1 MAFAV
6 ETSAGDDH
14 VVVAV
19 RGEVDIATAGPLRDH
34 LTVAV
39 RSRQPVVV
47 DLARVPFLDST
58 GLGVLV
64 AAAKRARAGGTALV
78 VARPQR
84 LVRNA
89 LRLVRV
95 DEVVDVYDTHDAA
108 VAAAVTPSHER
119 T

>member
-1 MAFAV
+1 MFAID
-6 ETSAGDDH
+6 SKAYGDH
-14 VVVAV
+14 VVLAV
-19 RGEVDIATAGPLRDH
+19 RGEVDIATAGALRDH

-39 RSRQPVVV
+39 TSGQPVVV
-47 DLARVPFLDST
+47 DLAQAPFLDST

-64 AAAKRARAGGTALV
+64 AAAKRARAGGTRLV

-84 LVRNA
+84 LVGNA
-89 LRLVRV
+89 LRLVQA
-95 DEVVDVYDTHDAA
+95 DEVVDVYDTLDAA